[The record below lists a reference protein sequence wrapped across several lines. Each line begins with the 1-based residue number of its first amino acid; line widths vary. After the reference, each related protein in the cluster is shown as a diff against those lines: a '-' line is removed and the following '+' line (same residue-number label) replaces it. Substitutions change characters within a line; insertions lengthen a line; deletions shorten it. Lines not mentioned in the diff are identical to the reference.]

1 MGQRPMSTFPGS
13 IPCAV
18 GRACLGRTELVSRG
32 AVCLAAASGWVH
44 VADAASRALAS
55 MPLRPSLALDKRSSA
70 ASAHVLACEVVGA
83 SDAAA
88 CPARSM
94 SGEAGE
100 RSEPNLFIGH
110 IPTQRGK
117 RAFSVLVVWVWGDGR
132 VCWPWRLWQRPYWHG
147 VPHLEV
153 FYPGDCWIDV

>member
-1 MGQRPMSTFPGS
+1 MVKTANLLEAKTATQACEARTSPADLQDLLGESVAGRGVSAARGMGQRPMSTFPGS

-18 GRACLGRTELVSRG
+18 GRACLGRTELASRG

-55 MPLRPSLALDKRSSA
+55 MPRCPSFALDKRSSA
-70 ASAHVLACEVVGA
+70 ASAHVLACEVVKA

-100 RSEPNLFIGH
+100 RSEPNLFIPNFGTH
-110 IPTQRGK
+110 SEK
-117 RAFSVLVVWVWGDGR
+117 A
-132 VCWPWRLWQRPYWHG
+132 
-147 VPHLEV
+147 
-153 FYPGDCWIDV
+153 